1 MSFVPNF
8 DYIFTH
14 INELSDEQI
23 LALGDG
29 PLINTFLMFK
39 YIHDPEFILQNANL
53 IFINLTEPNNPQD
66 FIMLML
72 AYLFKNTE
80 LAKEKVQTFI
90 QALPET
96 LNQSAMSTYDMIQ
109 NGGIEIGRQQERSLY
124 ESILA
129 KERQLAVEA
138 TKLAVEE
145 RQLAVEERQR
155 LDNTIRY
162 LSQKFSLSPLD
173 ISVIVNKDV
182 AYIEMLLAL
191 GAE

>member
-1 MSFVPNF
+1 
-8 DYIFTH
+8 
-14 INELSDEQI
+14 
-23 LALGDG
+23 
-29 PLINTFLMFK
+29 MFK